1 MSFDNFDFSSLAP
14 NSKRNQIY
22 SCLGFSMGFLLKK
35 TFNTYDIFIS
45 NFFNNFLVS
54 HNLLTPLRPY
64 PTVLGG
70 LPPKKL
76 GVHVH
81 PVHPQFHH
89 PCCDSTFTL
98 HLVAFHMENW
108 VCAFCVFK
116 STVLQA
122 QVANNAIYSR
132 GGSFSS
138 VKSHGVFSLF
148 VGSSINNASF
158 LLYSVFQQSKG
169 VIFVSLVKGF

>member
-81 PVHPQFHH
+81 PVHPQWYY
-89 PCCDSTFTL
+89 PCNMCKN
-98 HLVAFHMENW
+98 AEI
-108 VCAFCVFK
+108 FK
-116 STVLQA
+116 IFA
-122 QVANNAIYSR
+122 EKDMGHKKPAIGTY
-132 GGSFSS
+132 
-138 VKSHGVFSLF
+138 
-148 VGSSINNASF
+148 
-158 LLYSVFQQSKG
+158 
-169 VIFVSLVKGF
+169 

>member
-1 MSFDNFDFSSLAP
+1 MNASRATAWVKTKSFLHFTFWLITFKWIELQTRTISQNNCLNVLDLQFPWNFSLKWLEVGLNWQFMSFDNFDFSSLAP

-89 PCCDSTFTL
+89 PC
-98 HLVAFHMENW
+98 
-108 VCAFCVFK
+108 
-116 STVLQA
+116 
-122 QVANNAIYSR
+122 
-132 GGSFSS
+132 
-138 VKSHGVFSLF
+138 
-148 VGSSINNASF
+148 
-158 LLYSVFQQSKG
+158 
-169 VIFVSLVKGF
+169 